1 MRKIYIDSNNH
12 CHVVNDGTMIAV
24 ETEVFDGKCDAY
36 IEGHCYEIMEN
47 AIAVYMWKPYSEL
60 NAAQREY
67 ERRLLKESQ
76 TELSELKSQQE
87 DLLESYMTGVNSI

>member
-24 ETEVFDGKCDAY
+24 ETEVFDGKCDTY

-47 AIAVYMWKPYSEL
+47 AIAIYMWKPYSEL

-67 ERRLLKESQ
+67 ERQQLN
-76 TELSELKSQQE
+76 ELKNIPNELNTSYQE
-87 DLLESYMTGVNSI
+87 GINSI